1 MSFHKLMRVAKW
13 ALNFILPFV
22 AVGFG
27 RELMAVISHSSI
39 TTTRWS
45 SFLIGGVM
53 FVPIWFVA
61 RRYIEAPA
69 EYLATLEHELT
80 HIIVGLLFFKRPLS
94 LRVTAREGGAVILS
108 GGNMWITLAPYF
120 LPTLTLLLL
129 PLSLVLPRNYEPE
142 LLALLGATV
151 AYHLL
156 STWSEVGVM
165 QSDFRKA
172 GVLQSIWL
180 LPVANLVIY
189 GSIIAYVIRD
199 FKGFAHF
206 WRAGSMNVLT
216 SMWEST
222 CYLLI
227 GVL

>member
-1 MSFHKLMRVAKW
+1 MIYFWLVRLAKW
-13 ALNFILPFV
+13 VLNFILPFV

-27 RELMAVISHSSI
+27 RELIVVISRASI
-39 TTTRWS
+39 TGTRWS
-45 SFLIGGVM
+45 SFLIGGAI
-53 FVPIWFVA
+53 FVPLWILG
-61 RRYIEAPA
+61 RRYIGASV

-94 LRVTAREGGAVILS
+94 LRVTAREGGEVILT

-120 LPTLTLLLL
+120 LPTLTVLLL
-129 PLSLVLPRNYEPE
+129 PLSFLLPRNYEQA
-142 LLALLGATV
+142 LLAILGATV
-151 AYHLL
+151 VYHLL

-172 GVLQSIWL
+172 GLLQSIWL

-199 FKGFAHF
+199 SNGLSHF
-206 WRAGSMNVLT
+206 WRTGAMNVLT
-216 SMWEST
+216 LMSDVIS
-222 CYLLI
+222 YLI
-227 GVL
+227 MR